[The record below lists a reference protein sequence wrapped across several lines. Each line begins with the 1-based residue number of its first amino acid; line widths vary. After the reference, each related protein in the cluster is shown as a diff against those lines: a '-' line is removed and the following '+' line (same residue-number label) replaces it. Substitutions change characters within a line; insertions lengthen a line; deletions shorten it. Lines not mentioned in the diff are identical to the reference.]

1 MNLGRRRRKEK
12 GCVYLF
18 ICLFVGAVPEQAEEK
33 R

>member
-1 MNLGRRRRKEK
+1 MNLGRRRKEK

-18 ICLFVGAVPEQAEEK
+18 ICLFVGAVPEQTEEK